1 MSFLRTSSAA
11 RLFVGLFVTAGVFTY
26 YINSSPPLSTQMDQ
40 EATPGPIAG
49 ITVSIKQK
57 SASPPTISVR
67 VANTN
72 TDPVTFLSYGS
83 PLDGLVLQLGLL
95 SITPDGGSAPLDIP
109 TLEVQRKW
117 PPDLDSL
124 ITLAPKEAQQQDIV
138 IKEGIVSP
146 ESVGAKATVQLKGKW
161 QAVWGKA
168 KEDISEESLNKAG
181 IAEDAYSGD
190 FSSNETEMVIT
201 SWKY

>member
-1 MSFLRTSSAA
+1 MSLLRTSSAA

-26 YINSSPPLSTQMDQ
+26 YINSLPPLTTQMDQ
-40 EATPGPIAG
+40 EPAPGPIAG
-49 ITVSIKQK
+49 ITVSLRQK

-67 VANTN
+67 VTNTN
-72 TDPVTFLSYGS
+72 TGPVTFLSYGS

-95 SITPDGGSAPLDIP
+95 SITPDGGSTPLDIP

-117 PPDLDSL
+117 PPSLDSL
-124 ITLAPKEAQQQDIV
+124 ITLAPNEAQQQDIV
-138 IKEGIVSP
+138 IKEDIVSP
-146 ESVGAKATVQLKGKW
+146 ESVGAKATVQLKGTW

-181 IAEDAYSGD
+181 IAEDAYSGE
-190 FSSNETEMVIT
+190 FLSNETEMVIT